1 MPSFQAFDAFFFFF
15 LASSVNIQRR
25 KTICRFSQSYL
36 ITECWFHRT
45 IVLKN
50 TLEKVSLPH
59 SPMQLQIRSQIK
71 HRVCW
76 FISKRKRVDQ
86 IIWCRLY
93 LGHLLRES
101 STWRGRAPCALTA
114 SAWVGPPSFCRSH
127 AERQWGWELAAH
139 HYFDDKSTVI
149 SKEHCSIIVPIYLV
163 EWFEVMCMLF
173 PNTIILIYGVFC
185 QFDVRVCVEVLES
198 WRGWKI

>member
-1 MPSFQAFDAFFFFF
+1 MPFFFFF
-15 LASSVNIQRR
+15 ASSVNIQRR
-25 KTICRFSQSYL
+25 KTICRFP
-36 ITECWFHRT
+36 
-45 IVLKN
+45 
-50 TLEKVSLPH
+50 KVTWLRNADFIELAFWRIRWKKSLPH
-59 SPMQLQIRSQIK
+59 SPLQLQIRIPIK
-71 HRVCW
+71 HRLCW

-101 STWRGRAPCALTA
+101 STWRGTAPCALTA
-114 SAWVGPPSFCRSH
+114 SAWVWPPSFCRSH

-139 HYFDDKSTVI
+139 HYFDDKRTVI
-149 SKEHCSIIVPIYLV
+149 STEHCSIIVPIYLV

-173 PNTIILIYGVFC
+173 PNTIIPVYGVFC
-185 QFDVRVCVEVLES
+185 QFDVGVCVEVLES

>member
-1 MPSFQAFDAFFFFF
+1 M
-15 LASSVNIQRR
+15 NIQRG
-25 KTICRFSQSYL
+25 KTIWCVFQSYL

-45 IVLKN
+45 SILKN

-59 SPMQLQIRSQIK
+59 SPLQLQIRSQIR
-71 HRVCW
+71 HRLCQ
-76 FISKRKRVDQ
+76 FISKRKRVHQ

-101 STWRGRAPCALTA
+101 STWRGRAPCDLTA
-114 SAWVGPPSFCRSH
+114 SAWVWSPSFCRSLP
-127 AERQWGWELAAH
+127 ERQWGWELAAH

-149 SKEHCSIIVPIYLV
+149 STEHCSIIVPVYLV

-173 PNTIILIYGVFC
+173 PNTIISTYGVFC
-185 QFDVRVCVEVLES
+185 QFDVTICVEVPES
-198 WRGWKI
+198 WSG